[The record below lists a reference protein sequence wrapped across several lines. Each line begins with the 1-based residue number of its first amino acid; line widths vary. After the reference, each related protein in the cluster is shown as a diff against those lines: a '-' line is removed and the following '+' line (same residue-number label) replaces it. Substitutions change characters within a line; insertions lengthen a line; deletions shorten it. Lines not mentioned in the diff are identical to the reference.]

1 MIEITDEQREV
12 LKLAIEIYGRT
23 NQIYK
28 CVEEMGEL
36 IQALMKYG
44 NATDLSHDLA
54 EATIKAVK
62 QYENVIEEIADVRI
76 MVEQVAIMFGEE
88 DVNKMI
94 GYKIDRLAQRLHGE
108 V

>member
-1 MIEITDEQREV
+1 MTLNEEQREV
-12 LKLAIEIYGRT
+12 LKLAIEIYGRV
-23 NQIYK
+23 NQVYK

-44 NATDLSHDLA
+44 NVTDLSRNLA
-54 EATIKAVK
+54 EAAEKSVR

-76 MVEQVAIMFGEE
+76 MVEQAAMMFGEKE
-88 DVNKMI
+88 VNKMI
-94 GYKIDRLAQRLHGE
+94 EKKVDRLAHRLHEE

>member
-1 MIEITDEQREV
+1 MTLNEEQREV
-12 LKLAIEIYGRT
+12 LKLAIEIYGRV
-23 NQIYK
+23 NQVYK

-44 NATDLSHDLA
+44 NVTDLSRNLA
-54 EATIKAVK
+54 EAAEESVK

-76 MVEQVAIMFGEE
+76 MVEQAAMMFGEKE
-88 DVNKMI
+88 VNKMI
-94 GYKIDRLAQRLHGE
+94 KKKVDRLAHRLHGE

>member
-1 MIEITDEQREV
+1 MKLNEEQREV
-12 LKLAIEIYGRT
+12 CKLAIDIYGRV
-23 NQIYK
+23 NQVYK

-44 NATDLSHDLA
+44 NVTDLSRNLA
-54 EATIKAVK
+54 EAAEESVK

-76 MVEQVAIMFGEE
+76 MVEQAAMMFGEE
-88 DVNKMI
+88 EVNKMI
-94 GYKIDRLAQRLHGE
+94 KKKIDRLAHRLHGE